1 MRKNIEIIRGFIL
14 DANVIIDLR
23 NSDYLDLTISLSQNV
38 EVYVVEQTREKVAGL
53 SKTFCKALGLSILDP
68 TLEEILDAALFQDE
82 VPQLAED
89 DALTLAVGFKRNL
102 NIVSN
107 DTRVRKF
114 SAAKSHPHHG
124 GFFLLLF
131 LFDRNFLTKNECIKV
146 ANDILET
153 NKWMSK
159 KVFEDLKR
167 LLNEREK

>member
-1 MRKNIEIIRGFIL
+1 MKKNIEIIKGFIL

-23 NSDYLDLTISLSQNV
+23 NSDHLDLTESLAQTV
-38 EVYVVEQTREKVAGL
+38 GVFVVEETREKVNGL
-53 SKTFCKALGLSILDP
+53 SKTLCKSLGLSILEP
-68 TLEEILDAALFQDE
+68 TLEEILDAASFQDE

-114 SAAKSHPHHG
+114 SDAKNHSSHG

-131 LFDRNFLTKNECIKV
+131 LFDKNILTKNECLEV
-146 ANDILET
+146 ANDISKT

-159 KVFEDLKR
+159 KVFEDLKK
-167 LLNEREK
+167 LLNER